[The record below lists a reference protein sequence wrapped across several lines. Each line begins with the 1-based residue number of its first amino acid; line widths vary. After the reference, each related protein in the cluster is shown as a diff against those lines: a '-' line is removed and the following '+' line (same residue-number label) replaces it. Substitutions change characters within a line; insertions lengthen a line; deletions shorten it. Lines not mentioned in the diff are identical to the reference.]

1 MKEKT
6 RKDMQQKLAD
16 YKQPA
21 PDLSWS
27 ELETALA
34 SNKKTALIPM
44 WTKRVAAAAV
54 VLLIV
59 GLGWRLSQTD
69 NHTKEQQKTAS
80 TTISEIKASTEETA
94 TQEESQPVATEQSV
108 DEGGVPLKPQ
118 IKPQKLIARVE
129 NMTEDHGENT
139 AESEA
144 DTENADV
151 ARAIDSHDEAQSTPQ
166 DHQTEGRQD
175 EVINDKPHSIE
186 RHVADLSNLQRR
198 AVQKNRLTAKVYYSN
213 SFSDFKSMNSIPQ
226 VGMYAE
232 ADAFYIN
239 LNDSSM
245 TSGGEMAGAAGSSD
259 MSHRQKTVPHPKY
272 APHSSVV
279 QEYAEH
285 HLPIR
290 LGLSFRYQL
299 TQKWSVETG
308 LTYTYLSSD
317 IKRKVAANPF
327 LFQIEQK
334 LHYVGIPVNAEYL
347 LLENKHFNV
356 YASAGTMVEKM
367 VRGRRNDEYN
377 GQSEKVSIHPL
388 QFSLNCAA
396 GAEWKMNRLLSI
408 YAEPGL
414 TYHFDNHSQVPT
426 YYQDKPLGF
435 NLNLGVRI
443 DFKR

>member
-1 MKEKT
+1 
-6 RKDMQQKLAD
+6 MQQKLAD